1 MPTQLNERRGG
12 SRASLRA
19 KEEKAMFTKEW
30 SVPAILTVFLLSV
43 CGLIAY
49 FTWSL
54 MPPAKV
60 AEDHIGASFNLIDDR
75 GQPVTAQAL
84 NGHPS
89 LIYFGY
95 THCPDVCP
103 TTLFEMAVWLK
114 TLGPE
119 ADKLKAYFF
128 SVDPERDTPE
138 VMHKYTSNFTDRII
152 GVTGNPTEMQKAIKD
167 WRIYAKKVPSPD
179 GDYTM
184 DHTASV
190 LLVDADGS
198 LQGLIAYGEDK
209 DVALQKIRNL
219 LK

>member
-1 MPTQLNERRGG
+1 MPTQLNERRSA
-12 SRASLRA
+12 SRISLHNRRQ
-19 KEEKAMFTKEW
+19 KPMFTREW
-30 SVPAILTVFLLSV
+30 SIPAILTIFLLGV

-54 MPPAKV
+54 IPPATA
-60 AEDHIGASFNLIDDR
+60 AENQMGGPFNLIDDR
-75 GQPVTAQAL
+75 GQPITEQTL
-84 NGHPS
+84 KGHPS

-103 TTLFEMAVWLK
+103 TTLFEMAGWFK

-119 ADKLKAYFF
+119 ADRLKAYFF
-128 SVDPERDTPE
+128 SVNPERDTAE
-138 VMHKYTSNFTDRII
+138 VMHKYTGNFTDRI
-152 GVTGNPTEMQKAIKD
+152 TGITGDPAEMQKAVKA
-167 WRIYAKKVPSPD
+167 WRIYAKKVPSPG

-190 LLVDADGS
+190 LLVDTSGN
-198 LQGLIAYGEDK
+198 LRGLIAYGEDNG
-209 DVALQKIRNL
+209 VALQKIRNL